1 MKRYLHTSDI
11 ALFFLRFTAGFLM
24 LIYHGL
30 PKTLNIPAIFL
41 DFPDPLRISP
51 LLSSIS
57 VIFSEVLCSLLLI
70 LGIKVRW
77 VAAPL
82 IFTMFVVGFIFHLDD
97 PFAQKEKAI
106 LFMSMYVTTFVYGS
120 DKYCLLK

>member
-1 MKRYLHTSDI
+1 MKRHLYTPDV

-30 PKTLNIPAIFL
+30 PKALNIPAIFI

-57 VIFSEVLCSLLLI
+57 VIFSEVLCSLLLM

-77 VAAPL
+77 AAAPL
-82 IFTMFVVGFIFHLDD
+82 IFTMFVAGFIFHFED

-106 LFMSMYVTTFVYGS
+106 LFMCMYVTTFIYGS
-120 DKYCLLK
+120 DKYCLIK